1 MHHTAHPRSR
11 APRPAALVLASA
23 SLMAA
28 SLFGHAAAQAVTPP
42 PVGTPAP
49 AAKPATKPAVK
60 APAGAPREID
70 WDELLPQDARAR
82 FSGGPPP
89 PTHDTLGEGGLAAQQ
104 VMDFSVNKALD
115 GANLKIP
122 GFIVP
127 LDVGKDG
134 LVTEFFLVPYFGACI
149 HVPPP
154 PPNQI
159 VHVRMTKGIALDS
172 IYEAYWI
179 TGRMKVVSKTTRLG
193 ASAYQLAASNVEI
206 YKY

>member
-1 MHHTAHPRSR
+1 MHTKRLRLATLS
-11 APRPAALVLASA
+11 ALLVVSLCSA
-23 SLMAA
+23 V
-28 SLFGHAAAQAVTPP
+28 AQSITPP

-49 AAKPATKPAVK
+49 VVKPGPK
-60 APAGAPREID
+60 APAGAARELD

-115 GANLKIP
+115 GALIKIP

-134 LVTEFFLVPYFGACI
+134 LVTDFFLVPYFGACI

-154 PPNQI
+154 PPYQI
-159 VHVRMTKGIALDS
+159 VHVRISKGIALDS

-179 TGRMKVVSKTTRLG
+179 TGRMKVVNKSTRLG
-193 ASAYQLAASNVEI
+193 TSAYQLAASNVEI

>member
-1 MHHTAHPRSR
+1 MHTKRLRLATLS
-11 APRPAALVLASA
+11 ALLVVSLCSA
-23 SLMAA
+23 V
-28 SLFGHAAAQAVTPP
+28 AQSITPP

-49 AAKPATKPAVK
+49 VVKPGPK
-60 APAGAPREID
+60 APAGAARELD

-115 GANLKIP
+115 GALIKIP

-134 LVTEFFLVPYFGACI
+134 LVTDFFLVPYFGACI

-159 VHVRMTKGIALDS
+159 VHVRISKGIALDS

-179 TGRMKVVSKTTRLG
+179 TGRMKVVNKSTRLG
-193 ASAYQLAASNVEI
+193 TSAYQLAASNVEI